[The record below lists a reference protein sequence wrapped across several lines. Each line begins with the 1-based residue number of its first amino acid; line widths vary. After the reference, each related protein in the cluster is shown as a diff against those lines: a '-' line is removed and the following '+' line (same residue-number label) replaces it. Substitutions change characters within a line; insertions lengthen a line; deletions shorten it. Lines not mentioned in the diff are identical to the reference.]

1 MTCLP
6 LRPHVSGR
14 QGFSHRALP
23 MGTQTLTLVRG
34 ENGHS
39 CQMEMIG
46 GLMASCSKKSVHVHR
61 RGLEASL
68 PLHVFPSKGLFCTP
82 LTPHSCPVT
91 EAGRAPSHPVVLPSP
106 QTEAHQLLT
115 TGSPLL
121 DVPSLTSPRLLGC
134 TYDTALTH
142 ASLHASSHGST
153 QLAICQV
160 QSHHWAEGP
169 RVIFC
174 CSFVCL
180 FSRLIFM
187 A

>member
-106 QTEAHQLLT
+106 QTELISCSQQVPHSWMCPVLPAP
-115 TGSPLL
+115 GSWVVHMIQP
-121 DVPSLTSPRLLGC
+121 
-134 TYDTALTH
+134 
-142 ASLHASSHGST
+142 
-153 QLAICQV
+153 
-160 QSHHWAEGP
+160 
-169 RVIFC
+169 
-174 CSFVCL
+174 
-180 FSRLIFM
+180 
-187 A
+187 